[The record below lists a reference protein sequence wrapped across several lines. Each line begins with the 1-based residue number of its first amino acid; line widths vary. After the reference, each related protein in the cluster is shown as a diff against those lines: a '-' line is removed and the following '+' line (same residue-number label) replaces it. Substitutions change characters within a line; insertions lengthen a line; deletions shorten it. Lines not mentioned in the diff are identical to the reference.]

1 MDNVKSQ
8 NLIIRPPIVVIMGH
22 VDHGKTSLLDYI
34 KKTDLAAKEAGGI
47 TQSIGAYEISH
58 SSAASGQVRK
68 ITFIDTPGHEVF
80 SKMRVRGARV
90 ADLAILVVAA
100 DDGVKPQ
107 TKESIETLKAANTSF
122 IVAINKID
130 KSNVDIEK
138 TKNDLMQA
146 GVLLEGFGGNVSWQ
160 AISAKTGEGINEL
173 LDLVLLA
180 AEIENLT
187 YDPVIGGKGVIIESK
202 KDNRK
207 GITAVV
213 IVKDGIL
220 RAGDDIAT
228 STAVGRVKILEN
240 FMGERVAEISPSGPA
255 LILGFDDLPQ
265 VGEEFL
271 SGKAEFMV
279 FEPIEAKEKVFN
291 STNGESVKLGVVLKA
306 DVGGSL
312 EALKEAVGNIEGVK
326 IIDASLGEVTDG
338 DVKTASTVG
347 AVIFGF
353 KVKIAKAAEAFA
365 KAQGVRIIVSEIIY
379 DLLKKLE
386 EEAAVGGQSAVDA
399 ELEILAV
406 FSASN
411 LKKQVVGGKV
421 LVGELKNRAAVE
433 IFRNNEEIGR
443 GKILNLQHQKNDVG
457 AVAENKECG
466 LFLEADAAIN
476 VGDKLTAR
484 L

>member
-1 MDNVKSQ
+1 MNNVRFQ
-8 NLIIRPPIVVIMGH
+8 NLLPRSPIVVVMGH

-58 SSAASGQVRK
+58 SSANSGEIKK
-68 ITFIDTPGHEVF
+68 ITFIDTPGHEAF
-80 SKMRVRGARV
+80 SKMRARGARV

-107 TKESIETLKAANTSF
+107 TKESIETLKATNTPF

-146 GVLLEGFGGNVSWQ
+146 EVLLEGFGGNISWQ

-173 LDLVLLA
+173 LDLALLA

-187 YDPVIGGKGVIIESK
+187 YDPSIGGKGVIIESK

-213 IVKDGIL
+213 VVKDGVL

-228 STAVGRVKILEN
+228 STAAGKVKILEN
-240 FMGERVAEISPSGPA
+240 FMGERAAEILPSGPA
-255 LILGFDDLPQ
+255 LILGFDNLPQ
-265 VGEEFL
+265 VGEEFS

-279 FEPIEAKEKVFN
+279 FEPIGAKEKVFN
-291 STNGESVKLGVVLKA
+291 SMNGESVKLGVVLKA

-312 EALKEAVGNIEGVK
+312 EALKEVVGNIKGIK

-338 DVKTASTVG
+338 DVKIASTTG
-347 AVIFGF
+347 AAVFGF

-365 KAQGVRIIVSEIIY
+365 KARGVKIIISEIIY

-386 EEAAVGGQSAVDA
+386 EEAAIGGQSAVGV

-433 IFRNNEEIGR
+433 IFRNNEEIGK

-457 AVAENKECG
+457 AVVEGKECG
-466 LFLEADAAIN
+466 LFLEADAIVN
-476 VGDKLTAR
+476 VGDKLITR